1 MSWAACRACSPRVC
15 SWPSGPSPGGRD
27 DRWTA
32 PRPPGGERSAVSDPH
47 SPWPNSRA
55 CTRWRS
61 TRSRRGVTLV
71 GGVGLTVLVLGALW
85 VSGRRWGVAG
95 ARAVVL
101 AMAAYAAAALGLDL
115 LTGLAAAVQDRVGWL
130 TVVGTTFVEE
140 LGEALSAL
148 LVLVTVRW
156 QSPAPGRRR
165 PSA

>member
-1 MSWAACRACSPRVC
+1 
-15 SWPSGPSPGGRD
+15 
-27 DRWTA
+27 
-32 PRPPGGERSAVSDPH
+32 
-47 SPWPNSRA
+47 
-55 CTRWRS
+55 
-61 TRSRRGVTLV
+61 
-71 GGVGLTVLVLGALW
+71 LW

-130 TVVGTTFVEE
+130 TVAGTTFVEE